1 MKSKKEVE
9 SIVSDPRLVDER
21 RTQILRAAIKL
32 FSEKG
37 FYRTTILDIAKQA
50 GISSGLI
57 YQYFREKDDV
67 LYLALVSVLETY
79 EQEVPPKQEDLINP
93 VVSLCASI
101 RAYCMVVDKMRDATV
116 LAYRSTKSL
125 PPERRVF
132 IKDGEARTNRIIL
145 ESLKE
150 CVKKGYMR
158 KVNED
163 LLVYQYV
170 LFCHAWALKHWA
182 LRSKYSVKRYIDE
195 GIKLLVVPFLTPRGL
210 QALKHIHKH
219 T

>member
-1 MKSKKEVE
+1 MKSRKEVE

-32 FSEKG
+32 FSQKG

-57 YQYFREKDDV
+57 YQYFREKEDV
-67 LYLALVSVLETY
+67 LYLALMLVLETY
-79 EQEVPPKQEDLINP
+79 EREVPPKKEDLINP
-93 VVSLCASI
+93 VVGLCASI
-101 RAYCMVVDKMRDATV
+101 RAYCMVVDRMRDATV

-132 IKDGEARTNRIIL
+132 IQGGEARTNQIVL
-145 ESLKE
+145 KSLKE
-150 CVKKGYMR
+150 CIKNGYMR

-170 LFCHAWALKHWA
+170 MFCHAWALKHWA
-182 LRSKYSVKRYIDE
+182 FKKKYSVERYIDA
-195 GIKLLVVPFLTPRGL
+195 GIELLVVPFLTPRGK
-210 QALKHIHKH
+210 QALKHIRKG